1 MKNAPAARTAPA
13 LNAAEETITVETA
26 AMVVTDMDT
35 ADKAATVVTA
45 AAA

>member
-1 MKNAPAARTAPA
+1 MKSAPAAQTAPA
-13 LNAAEETITVETA
+13 LNAAAETITVETA

-35 ADKAATVVTA
+35 VDKVATA

>member
-1 MKNAPAARTAPA
+1 MKSAPAARTAPA
-13 LNAAEETITVETA
+13 LNVAAETITVETA

-35 ADKAATVVTA
+35 VDKAATVATA